1 MLISP
6 IEKMRREVG
15 EQVTHMVAQVGEG
28 PVTVILNGVVREGFR
43 QKVTFEQ
50 RPEGGGG
57 ICHGF
62 MREGYLQGRKGK
74 CKDPKVGGCLMW
86 RKTRSPG

>member
-1 MLISP
+1 MFISP
-6 IEKMRREVG
+6 IEKMRWEVG
-15 EQVTHMVAQVGEG
+15 EQVTHTMAQVREG

-43 QKVTFEQ
+43 QVTFEQ
-50 RPEGGGG
+50 RPEGRGG

-62 MREGYLQGRKGK
+62 TREGYLQGRKGK